1 MFPLCLHLDPDEL
14 IVYNYS
20 PTQMH
25 GLLCLFSAVKHGCVS
40 DKHRICFLFLLLSPK
55 RDFTTHCIV
64 LTYLKITYTNR
75 NKKTT
80 QFIHFWSPHCVW
92 VPHHHL
98 ESLLHILCERSESV
112 SRHYLCIFPS
122 FHIFHLKF
130 QILFTKGSFCLLK
143 QKKILFP
150 VQTLFLRL
158 CNELLA
164 IWGLLLLGWLTSHRH
179 LAVWHREQTFITHN
193 ALLTRCTGH
202 GPR

>member
-80 QFIHFWSPHCVW
+80 PFIHFWSPHCVW

-98 ESLLHILCERSESV
+98 ESLLHILCKRSESV
-112 SRHYLCIFPS
+112 SRHYLRIFPS

-130 QILFTKGSFCLLK
+130 QILFSKGSFCLLK
-143 QKKILFP
+143 KKNP
-150 VQTLFLRL
+150 VSCPNFIPDTMQW
-158 CNELLA
+158 A
-164 IWGLLLLGWLTSHRH
+164 VGHLGSASAGMTHIT
-179 LAVWHREQTFITHN
+179 QTFSSLAQRTNLHN
-193 ALLTRCTGH
+193 TQRADTLH
-202 GPR
+202 